1 MQFVWQN
8 GSFLCDKIVKPV
20 NAFYSGRNE
29 YETIHES
36 RCTHNYNLFCGN
48 MVHFIWQN
56 VITISSFIINDW
68 WWRSTHILHEI
79 CHTSCNLF
87 RNFEKQIN
95 RRRLLSLIILII
107 IDGINMGPCIL
118 FHKLQSNKLFGNM
131 VHFCVTKLSYLVWRK
146 HHAFYP
152 VMNMKPI

>member
-36 RCTHNYNLFCGN
+36 RCTHNYNLFRGN

-131 VHFCVTKLSYLVWRK
+131 VHFCVTKLSDS
-146 HHAFYP
+146 
-152 VMNMKPI
+152 